1 MSYYRRE
8 YSKSFDWEF
17 LAIAIILLIV
27 LYLMRSCASESL
39 WNNGICSYCGG
50 HYKFQQAI
58 GHNHY
63 TEYMYTCDKCGHS
76 IEVAQHY
83 PEVNNE

>member
-1 MSYYRRE
+1 MSYYKRSHLRT
-8 YSKSFDWEF
+8 FDWKF
-17 LAIAIILLIV
+17 FMAAIIFLILLFI
-27 LYLMRSCASESL
+27 LRSCVSSNT

-76 IEVAQHY
+76 IEVAHHY
-83 PEVNNE
+83 QENKNE

>member
-1 MSYYRRE
+1 MSYHSRF
-8 YSKSFDWEF
+8 SWEF
-17 LAIAIILLIV
+17 LALAIVLLIV
-27 LYLMRSCASESL
+27 LLFIRSCASSSI

-58 GHNHY
+58 GHQY
-63 TEYMYTCDKCGHS
+63 TTNYIYICDKCGHS

>member
-8 YSKSFDWEF
+8 YSRSFSWEF
-17 LAIAIILLIV
+17 LAVAIILLII
-27 LYLMRSCASESL
+27 LYLMRSCASENT

-58 GHNHY
+58 GHQY
-63 TEYMYTCDKCGHS
+63 STDYMYTCDKCGHS
-76 IEVAQHY
+76 IEVAHHY
-83 PEVNNE
+83 QEIDNE

>member
-1 MSYYRRE
+1 MSYYR
-8 YSKSFDWEF
+8 SNHSGTPDGKFF
-17 LAIAIILLIV
+17 VVCVILIIVLLIV
-27 LYLMRSCASESL
+27 RSCVSESR

-50 HYKFQQAI
+50 HYRFQQAI

-76 IEVAQHY
+76 IEIAQHY
-83 PEVNNE
+83 PEVDNE

>member
-1 MSYYRRE
+1 MLYYRNNR
-8 YSKSFDWEF
+8 SKTPEWGFF
-17 LAIAIILLIV
+17 VFCGILIILLFI
-27 LYLMRSCASESL
+27 MRSCASESI

-50 HYKFQQAI
+50 HYRFQQAI

-83 PEVNNE
+83 PEANNE

>member
-1 MSYYRRE
+1 MSYYR
-8 YSKSFDWEF
+8 KNHLGSFDWEF

-27 LYLMRSCASESL
+27 LFIVRSCASSTI
-39 WNNGICSYCGG
+39 WNDGICSNCGG

-83 PEVNNE
+83 PEVDDE

>member
-1 MSYYRRE
+1 MSYYRKE

-17 LAIAIILLIV
+17 LAVAIILLIV
-27 LYLMRSCASESL
+27 LYLIRSCASENI
-39 WNNGICSYCGG
+39 WNNGIYSNCGG
-50 HYKFQQAI
+50 HYRFQQAI

-76 IEVAQHY
+76 IEVAHHY